1 MIRISKIFLFV
12 TLAVLAVWQ
21 LPWCYAFLTT
31 KAAPSRFV
39 MYSSLLDDFILTGYT
54 EGVGITRQDPA
65 GHTYSE
71 HEVDSLLPLF
81 YMRQLVADERFPDS
95 LFGVAVSPREVQQ
108 TSFNFRMRPS
118 AVNAPQT
125 GLYFLLESM
134 PKRVDLEMPADA
146 FRFTG
151 EGVEFIVM
159 DTNTPDAGK
168 SARYTRMLSDKGF
181 RFPPREVSGNPTTMK
196 EYDNGYLLDRK
207 SVV

>member
-81 YMRQLVADERFPDS
+81 YTA
-95 LFGVAVSPREVQQ
+95 LFHIRKPKEEV
-108 TSFNFRMRPS
+108 M
-118 AVNAPQT
+118 A
-125 GLYFLLESM
+125 
-134 PKRVDLEMPADA
+134 
-146 FRFTG
+146 
-151 EGVEFIVM
+151 
-159 DTNTPDAGK
+159 
-168 SARYTRMLSDKGF
+168 
-181 RFPPREVSGNPTTMK
+181 
-196 EYDNGYLLDRK
+196 
-207 SVV
+207 